1 MVIDMTKLGL
11 LMICVMLSGDCIGS
25 DAGIRHSEM
34 QAAAGKASSRAYL
47 ERRIR
52 EHHSQSLRTGSTKA
66 EGRVEMIT
74 LAEHPDSAATMAP
87 LASGVQAR
95 TRGVIEVDN
104 DAIPTIASLLEGV
117 ASRSGRE
124 MERRI
129 FHDVVS
135 IEGTAIRAA
144 ELLSIEPTGV
154 ISRERST
161 GAVRTYNVPGLGIVV
176 LSEDNYIESGTV
188 ITLVEETMNTDVNGY
203 PARSYAART
212 KDGRGKAEVRWVT
225 PTKSYWMTLV
235 SDDGG
240 RIEQGERTLMHVARA
255 ISSK

>member
-1 MVIDMTKLGL
+1 
-11 LMICVMLSGDCIGS
+11 
-25 DAGIRHSEM
+25 
-34 QAAAGKASSRAYL
+34 
-47 ERRIR
+47 
-52 EHHSQSLRTGSTKA
+52 
-66 EGRVEMIT
+66 
-74 LAEHPDSAATMAP
+74 
-87 LASGVQAR
+87 
-95 TRGVIEVDN
+95 
-104 DAIPTIASLLEGV
+104 
-117 ASRSGRE
+117 

-135 IEGTAIRAA
+135 IEGTAIGAA

-240 RIEQGERTLMHVARA
+240 HIEQGERTLMHVARA